1 MGLEGNRASRSA
13 CFMHFAA
20 DTTLRLDKSAA
31 GLEVAY
37 MAAFTSREM
46 LLGSENR
53 QNGLMGLFF
62 GL

>member
-1 MGLEGNRASRSA
+1 
-13 CFMHFAA
+13 MHFAA